1 MEPEPEPPG
10 AGAGTYPIWS
20 EPASVPGPRTSE
32 ARTAKKMA
40 TPQHCFF
47 LLFGNFWIS
56 TVSKELTWRL
66 TFIQSHHAKIKF
78 GPLLKVNI
86 IFLFPHI
93 GSSPFP
99 KTKFLFFTQLQCQLC
114 PFILFF
120 CCCCCCCSCCCF
132 VHQVMDLSRPPLSI
146 YIQLCSWCRTQSGK

>member
-1 MEPEPEPPG
+1 MTNFSVWSQSRSRLEPGPEPTPFG
-10 AGAGTYPIWS
+10 WS
-20 EPASVPGPRTSE
+20 RRRFRDLGLPKPEQP
-32 ARTAKKMA
+32 KKMA
-40 TPQHCFF
+40 T
-47 LLFGNFWIS
+47 

-93 GSSPFP
+93 GSSPFL

-132 VHQVMDLSRPPLSI
+132 VHQVMALSRPPLSI